1 MSLNETSRAQDKGER
16 DKLLGRQKGREA
28 DKHGSQT
35 ATVGFS
41 LTDILS
47 PKMLLVWMVIL
58 PDGICKKLQASSP
71 VLDATLKLDQP
82 FKLTIDVDVG
92 AALLDDEVSG
102 VKYPSDFSRKTF
114 ITIRNI
120 TLPKNE
126 VLALSLA
133 LSNFDIFVTS
143 SEILKISTDSNPVAS
158 VVTGVTAD
166 NDCAVV

>member
-28 DKHGSQT
+28 DRHGSQT

-58 PDGICKKLQASSP
+58 LDGICKKLQASSP

-102 VKYPSDFSRKTF
+102 VKYPSDFSRKHLLPSE
-114 ITIRNI
+114 
-120 TLPKNE
+120 TLPFLKTWFWSL
-126 VLALSLA
+126 VLH
-133 LSNFDIFVTS
+133 
-143 SEILKISTDSNPVAS
+143 
-158 VVTGVTAD
+158 
-166 NDCAVV
+166 